1 MMRRVAS
8 SEYTV
13 QYTSVRP
20 CARMHAHQE
29 LFPDRRCAVVAD
41 AYVAA
46 SLVHL
51 SKPGTLP

>member
-1 MMRRVAS
+1 MRRVAS